1 MAYFMEAKKS
11 RWERLKESRPIA
23 VLNEE
28 CGSIYFLFFFTFL
41 FFLTS
46 CFGLELICYTI
57 CWLFAVYLL
66 LFSKELYPLMG
77 ILPLLYYTPSV
88 VNNPGRN
95 PDSVFFPGNGLI
107 YIIIL
112 MATFVAAF
120 VARTVLDVRSGEVKP
135 TFPKLTIGFALLG
148 AAYLLGGLGYR
159 EYDLRSPAFGAL
171 EILSVCLLYFLFAL
185 LIDWKNVPK
194 DYFAWMLF
202 SGGVLITGEV
212 LWLYGTGAPF
222 GAGGIVKSDILTG
235 WGISNNIGAAIAM
248 MMPGC
253 GYLAARKRQGWLFLI
268 AETVMFGAVVLTLSR
283 TAIAVA
289 LFVLLFSAAAAI
301 VKARGRDRIGIC
313 IVTGILCAGGI
324 TLAALFPGQ
333 VFSIFHDLLNFEEAG
348 SGRVEIYYNGLQLYR
363 EYPVFGTGFY
373 SCVAYKWGTADSFIP
388 GRWHNTIVQVLASCG
403 TVGMIAYLVH
413 RAQTIWLLFRRLN
426 FEKLMI
432 ALSVAALLL
441 TSLLDC
447 HFFNIGPGL
456 LYSVLL
462 CFAEKRCNERE
473 NHGHDKRFV

>member
-1 MAYFMEAKKS
+1 MTYLAEEQKG
-11 RWERLKESRPIA
+11 WWTRLKESRTIA

-28 CGSIYFLFFFTFL
+28 CGSIYCLFFFTLLFL
-41 FFLTS
+41 LTS

-66 LFSKELYPLMG
+66 LFSRELYPLMG
-77 ILPLLYYTPSV
+77 IIPLLYYTPSI

-95 PDSVFFPGNGLI
+95 PESVFFPENGLI
-107 YIIIL
+107 YIIVL
-112 MATFVAAF
+112 MATFVALF
-120 VARTVLDVRSGEVKP
+120 IARTVTDVRSGTVKII
-135 TFPKLTIGFALLG
+135 FPKLTIGFVLLG
-148 AAYLLGGLGYR
+148 AAYLLGGLGYP

-171 EILSVCLLYFLFAL
+171 EILSICLLYFLFAL
-185 LIDWKNVPK
+185 LMDWKNVPK

-202 SGGVLITGEV
+202 CGGVLISAEV

-222 GAGGIVKSDILTG
+222 RNAEIVKGNIFTG

-253 GYLAARKRQGWLFLI
+253 GYLAATRKHGWLFLA
-268 AETVMFGAVVLTLSR
+268 AEIIMFGAVVLTLSR
-283 TAIAVA
+283 TAIAVG

-301 VKARGRDRIGIC
+301 IKAPKRQKIGLSV
-313 IVTGILCAGGI
+313 VTGVLCAGGI
-324 TLAALFPGQ
+324 TLAVLYPEQ
-333 VFSIFHDLLNFEEAG
+333 VFSIFRDLLHFEEEGAG
-348 SGRVEIYYNGLQLYR
+348 RLEIYKNGVQLFE
-363 EYPVFGTGFY
+363 EYPIFGTGFY
-373 SCVAYKWGTADSFIP
+373 SCSAYKWGTTDSFIP
-388 GRWHNTIVQVLASCG
+388 GRWHNTIVQLLASCG
-403 TVGMIAYLVH
+403 TVGIIAYLIH
-413 RAQTIWLLFRRLN
+413 RAQTLWLLFRHIN

-462 CFAEKRCNERE
+462 SFAEKRCNER
-473 NHGHDKRFV
+473 KRT